1 MCLGIR
7 RYGLLR
13 KVEKNDKKKQVLVI
27 LSSIKYKLGKQK
39 SITYKEDSTLKFPL

>member
-1 MCLGIR
+1 MCLCIR

-27 LSSIKYKLGKQK
+27 LSSIKILIGETKGHHL
-39 SITYKEDSTLKFPL
+39 